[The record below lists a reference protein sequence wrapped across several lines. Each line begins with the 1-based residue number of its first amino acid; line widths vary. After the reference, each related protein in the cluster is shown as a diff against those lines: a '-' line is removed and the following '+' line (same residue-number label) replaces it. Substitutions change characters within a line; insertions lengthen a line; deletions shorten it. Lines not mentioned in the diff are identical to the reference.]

1 MTNDEKYHSGDCENA
16 HTDRCRCWCGGEFHG
31 IRSGVYAKIEGKII
45 EPTIEGEKIMSKVDG
60 GNVKKQ
66 IGELEGKMFR
76 CVGPCNKPLTA
87 TPLWVRPTTQP
98 IWVQRAEGSRE
109 GGKGSYRGIL
119 LATRA
124 NPVDARDG
132 VRGGVEGDGWSAS
145 FERVGR
151 HAHQHLP

>member
-60 GNVKKQ
+60 GNVEKQ

-87 TPLWVRPTTQP
+87 TPLWGYPHESG
-98 IWVQRAEGSRE
+98 AMD
-109 GGKGSYRGIL
+109 GKADRWWLYVKCPFCNYATSVWKIQKHIL
-119 LATRA
+119 TEQEVTA
-124 NPVDARDG
+124 
-132 VRGGVEGDGWSAS
+132 
-145 FERVGR
+145 
-151 HAHQHLP
+151 